1 MFLFSKRF
9 RWAWLVCL
17 IILSSFLLTSISSYL
32 VTRGNMRDTIIEST
46 LPLTSDNVYSEIQR
60 DLLQPIFIASLMAH
74 DTFLRDWAINGEQD
88 EDSITRYLH
97 EIKVKYGTISSFFVS
112 DQTLK
117 YYHAHGLLKTI
128 SPDEPR
134 DQWYFRVKN
143 MTKRYEINVDPD
155 LANADEMTIFI
166 NYRTFNYDGEF
177 IGATGVGLTVNN
189 VNNLL
194 SRYEAK
200 FNRQIFFTN
209 TQGKIVLRPMNSPL
223 LKYQSLQEIEGLESA
238 SAQLLSNK
246 NKQVTYKR
254 DGETR
259 MLHCRY
265 VPELHWYLIVEQSEA
280 ALLAPIREQLLIN
293 IGLSVF
299 VTMAVVMICIAA
311 IKRQQTKLEQRNT
324 ELLRINAESE
334 NQKNKLSITAKD
346 LEIANESLS
355 TLNKDKDE
363 FIGIIAHDLRN
374 PLNSVIGFCE
384 LALDETEKLDITP
397 FISDIKDSGER
408 MLELT
413 QKLLDVSQIEAFQGE
428 IQKEDTD
435 WNAVIEVS
443 VGRFTG
449 HAQQKQITLEYQL
462 DSTAGVTIQSRPD
475 WLDICMSNLISN
487 AIKYTPRCGKV
498 FIQSRKFEN
507 RLEFEVKDTGPGIS
521 EDDQQKMFGK
531 FVRLTAQPTG
541 NESSTGLG
549 LYIVK
554 NMCERLNLAYQQSV
568 ANSVMA
574 PASQSPSHS
583 TSHTKQ
589 QCQRC
594 LPA

>member
-1 MFLFSKRF
+1 
-9 RWAWLVCL
+9 
-17 IILSSFLLTSISSYL
+17 
-32 VTRGNMRDTIIEST
+32 MRDTIIEST

-60 DLLQPIFIASLMAH
+60 DLLQPVFIASLMAH

-97 EIKVKYGTISSFFVS
+97 ELKVKYGTVSSFFVS

-134 DQWYFRVKN
+134 DEWYFRVKD

-177 IGATGVGLTVNN
+177 IGATGVGLTVNS
-189 VNNLL
+189 VNNLI

-200 FNRQIFFTN
+200 FDRQIYFTN
-209 TQGKIVLRPMNSPL
+209 AEGKIVLRPTNSPL
-223 LKYQSLQEIEGLESA
+223 LEYQTLQEIEGLESV
-238 SAQLLSNK
+238 SAKLLSNK
-246 NKQVTYKR
+246 QTQVTYNR

-265 VPELHWYLIVEQSEA
+265 VPELHWYLIVEQSESTA
-280 ALLAPIREQLLIN
+280 LAPIREQLLIN
-293 IGLSVF
+293 IGLAIL
-299 VTMAVVMICIAA
+299 VTLTVAMICIAA
-311 IKRQQTKLEQRNT
+311 IKRQQAKLERRND
-324 ELLRINAESE
+324 ELLCINAESE
-334 NQKNKLSITAKD
+334 AQKHKISLTAKE
-346 LEIANESLS
+346 LEAANQSLS
-355 TLNKDKDE
+355 ALNKDKDE

-374 PLNSVIGFCE
+374 PLNSIIGFCE
-384 LALDETEKLDITP
+384 LALEEPKEIDITP
-397 FISDIKDSGER
+397 FIGDIKDSGER

-428 IQKEDTD
+428 IEKEDTD
-435 WNAVIEVS
+435 WNAIIEVS
-443 VGRFTG
+443 AHRFAG
-449 HAQQKQITLEYQL
+449 QAQEKKITFEYQL
-462 DSTAGVTIQSRPD
+462 DATTGIIVQSRPD

-498 FIQSRKFEN
+498 FIQSRKIEN
-507 RLEFEVKDTGPGIS
+507 RLEFEIKDTGPGIS
-521 EDDQQKMFGK
+521 EDDQHRMFGK

-554 NMCERLNLAYQQSV
+554 SMCDRLNLNIKVRSELG
-568 ANSVMA
+568 
-574 PASQSPSHS
+574 HG
-583 TSHTKQ
+583 TSFTVTQ
-589 QCQRC
+589 P
-594 LPA
+594 LD